1 MIHTTGQQPMIIRT
15 YLATVIMAVVSSF
28 FCMSCSNKDKQLG
41 PAVTS
46 RDSTSVITTRGVDM
60 LISENGIIRY
70 HVIAEEWKIFDKMDP
85 PFYSMEQGVTLE
97 ILDSLMQV
105 ESMLVADTAYYL
117 IDDEIWHLIHE
128 VHAENI
134 KNEEFDTPELYVNN
148 RTNRMYSDSIIHIK
162 QEKQILVGHGFESNN
177 NLTEYTIRKTEGVFP
192 FTDTE

>member
-1 MIHTTGQQPMIIRT
+1 MINKT
-15 YLATVIMAVVSSF
+15 YLATVILAVVSSF
-28 FCMSCSNKDKQLG
+28 FCMSCGNKDKQLG

-85 PFYSMEQGVTLE
+85 PFYSMEKGVKLE

-105 ESMLVADTAYYL
+105 ESNIVADTAYYL
-117 IDDEIWHLIHE
+117 IDDEIWHLIKN

-134 KNEEFDTPELYVNN
+134 KKEEFDTPELFVNN
-148 RTNRMYSDSIIHIK
+148 RSNRMYSDSIIHIK
-162 QEKQILVGHGFESNN
+162 QERQIIVGHGFDSNS
-177 NLTEYTIRKTEGVFP
+177 NLTDYTIRKTEGVFP
-192 FTDTE
+192 ITETK